1 MWYYMKD
8 SADSNDSNSYECGKP
23 IETVVSG
30 KAEGHFMIRIMCK
43 DDIEQAA
50 KIWLDTNLQAHSF
63 ISPNYWKDHL
73 KLVKELLLQAQTY
86 LYLDDISQEMQGF
99 IGLDAEYIAG
109 IFVCGGSQSHGIG
122 KRLLDYVK
130 RQHTQLSLHVYQ
142 KNIRAIKFYQR
153 ENFKIHSEL
162 IDADTGEKEY
172 CMTWT
177 QEKNES

>member
-177 QEKNES
+177 REKNES